1 MEGKDNG
8 ALLRDITLDSRA
20 RFQYGKHPELG
31 VPQLTVRAYRTVREP
46 DAPLYRQK
54 TQNKEKVEAVLI
66 PYYAFANRGESEM
79 QVWHFVK

>member
-20 RFQYGKHPELG
+20 RFQYGKHPTLG
-31 VPQLTVRAYRTVREP
+31 VPQLCVRAYRTVRDEH
-46 DAPLYRQK
+46 APLYRRK

-79 QVWHFVK
+79 QVWHYVK